1 MNRINTLTLAT
12 IALLPLA
19 FALPV
24 DDAAAQQ
31 MQRVSFKTSAA
42 NSKYTQQHVIDVGDV
57 PGHQV
62 RVFELFRAYPNDA
75 PMINGVRLVESW
87 SRGLSDY
94 TDTNGP
100 NTGYTVYV
108 MEGGDKF
115 FVRTATVAQN
125 NVNPDGSRKAVS
137 TSAGNITGGTGKFA
151 NIKGFVRTVNVFD
164 AKAGYNDSQ
173 TEIEYSVA
181 K

>member
-1 MNRINTLTLAT
+1 MNRRTTPTLAT
-12 IALLPLA
+12 IALLCVAVAVPA
-19 FALPV
+19 GDAL
-24 DDAAAQQ
+24 AQQ

-62 RVFELFRAYPNDA
+62 RVFELHRTYPNDA

-87 SRGLSDY
+87 ARGLSDY

-115 FVRTATVAQN
+115 FVRTA
-125 NVNPDGSRKAVS
+125 GRSR
-137 TSAGNITGGTGKFA
+137 
-151 NIKGFVRTVNVFD
+151 
-164 AKAGYNDSQ
+164 
-173 TEIEYSVA
+173 
-181 K
+181 